1 MTSPTEQLVED
12 VASVYF
18 GTLGISTK
26 RGVEIDDA
34 GERGDMAHYVLQGRL
49 AAALH
54 RLNPVLPHGTIEEV
68 LRVVSHTPHPT
79 LIQNNRWFHSLLTDG
94 VEVEYSDAASGE
106 MRGRRARLVDFENPG
121 ANDLLVARQLT
132 VTGPSGKRIRLDL
145 TVFLNG
151 LPVAVIELK
160 PPTDTEAD
168 LGVAIQQL
176 SRYKETV
183 PDLFVTNLALVV
195 SDGLLTRVGS
205 ITSDHSRFMPWR
217 PAEGGAPT
225 LEALIR
231 GLFEPRIL
239 VDYLQNCVFF
249 EEDERGEIA
258 KKIAGYH
265 QFRAVRK
272 MRASVLDHLKS
283 PSGKGDGRG
292 GGDLAHTGIGQVPY
306 HADAGRCADP
316 RTANGQ
322 PYRCHGYGPQRLG
335 RPTLRHLCRRS
346 CAVGGDPGSGR

>member
-1 MTSPTEQLVED
+1 MTMTAPTEQLVED

-34 GERGDMAHYVLQGRL
+34 GERGDMAQCILQGRL
-49 AAALH
+49 AAILH
-54 RLNPVLPHGTIEEV
+54 RLNPALPHGTIEEV
-68 LRVVSHTPHPT
+68 VRVVSHPPHPT

-94 VEVEYSDAASGE
+94 VELEYPDAASGE
-106 MRGRRARLVDFENPG
+106 MRGGRARLVEFENPG
-121 ANDLLVARQLT
+121 ANDLLVVRQLT
-132 VTGPSGKRIRLDL
+132 VTGPSGTRIRPDL

-151 LPVAVIELK
+151 LPVAMIELK
-160 PPTDTEAD
+160 DPTDTEAD

-183 PDLFVTNLALVV
+183 PGLFVTNLALVV

-205 ITSDHSRFMPWR
+205 ITSDYSRFMPWR

-231 GLFEPRIL
+231 GLFEPRML
-239 VDYLQNCVFF
+239 VDYLQTCVFF

-272 MRASVLDHLKS
+272 MRASVLDHLK
-283 PSGKGDGRG
+283 PPTGEGDGRG
-292 GGDLAHTGIGQVPY
+292 GGDLAHAGIGQIAD
-306 HADAGRCADP
+306 HADAGWCADSRAAEWP
-316 RTANGQ
+316 I
-322 PYRCHGYGPQRLG
+322 
-335 RPTLRHLCRRS
+335 RPLS
-346 CAVGGDPGSGR
+346 